1 MSEATRIADQLHRAV
16 HGTAW
21 HGPDVM
27 SLLEDVDASRAAQ
40 RPVAAGHSIWE
51 IVLHIIAWQEFVLDT
66 LRGGAMPSE
75 LAVERDWP
83 PAGATADD
91 WARDRLK
98 LEETTGNLVRAI
110 RELDDSQLRER
121 AGGREY
127 SSYFLLHGI
136 VQHTLYHAGQIAILK
151 KAART

>member
-1 MSEATRIADQLHRAV
+1 VSEATRIADQLHRAV

-27 SLLEDVDASRAAQ
+27 MLLEDVDASRAAH
-40 RPVAAGHSIWE
+40 RPIAAGHSIWE
-51 IVLHIIAWQEFVLDT
+51 IVLHIVAWQECVLAA
-66 LRGGAMPSE
+66 LRGKSLPMDLPAE
-75 LAVERDWP
+75 QDWP
-83 PAGATADD
+83 PPGATVDD
-91 WARDRLK
+91 WARDRVK

-110 RELDDSQLRER
+110 RELDDARLRER

-127 SSYFLLHGI
+127 SIYFLLHGI

-151 KAART
+151 KAAQT